1 MYRLTAFKQSAC
13 KFDKGFIMDYLTSL
27 LPFMLE
33 GTAITLKLFFLTLI
47 MMLPFGVV
55 LALGRLSKLKP
66 LSVTTQFYIWVFRGT
81 PLLLQL
87 LFIYFGLG
95 IIGINID
102 RFTAAVVAF
111 VLNYTAYLAEVYR
124 SGIQSIDLGQF
135 EAADVL
141 GLSRW
146 QTLSRIILPQMV
158 KRVLPPI
165 SNEVINLIKDTSLVY
180 AIGIT
185 ELLRV
190 AKIAAVR
197 DMLFVPFIAAAI
209 FYLVMTAVI
218 QQTFKWLEYRYAY
231 YR

>member
-1 MYRLTAFKQSAC
+1 MEYIA
-13 KFDKGFIMDYLTSL
+13 SL

-33 GTAITLKLFFLTLI
+33 GTVVTLELFFLTLL
-47 MMLPFGVV
+47 MALPLGVV
-55 LALGRLSKLKP
+55 FAVARLSKFKP
-66 LSVTTQFYIWVFRGT
+66 LNVLMQFYIWVFRGT

-87 LFIYFGLG
+87 FFIYFGLG
-95 IIGINID
+95 IIGISLD
-102 RFTAAVVAF
+102 RFMAAVVAF
-111 VLNYTAYLAEVYR
+111 VLNYSAYLAEIYR
-124 SGIQSIDLGQF
+124 SGMQSIDRGQS

-146 QTLSRIILPQMV
+146 QTLRNIILPQMF

-165 SNEVINLIKDTSLVY
+165 SNEVINLIKDTALVY

-190 AKIAAVR
+190 AKIAALR
-197 DMLFVPFIAAAI
+197 DMLFVPFIVAAV
-209 FYLVMTAVI
+209 FYLVMTAFI
-218 QQTFKWLEYRYAY
+218 QQFFKWLESRYNY

>member
-1 MYRLTAFKQSAC
+1 ME
-13 KFDKGFIMDYLTSL
+13 YLSSL

-33 GTAITLKLFFLTLI
+33 GTVITLKLFFLTLV
-47 MMLPFGVV
+47 MVLPFGVV
-55 LALGRLSKLKP
+55 LALARLSKFKP
-66 LSVTTQFYIWVFRGT
+66 LNTFTQFYIWVFRGT

-95 IIGINID
+95 MIGINID

-141 GLSRW
+141 GLNRW
-146 QTLSRIILPQMV
+146 QTLTRIILPQMI

-165 SNEVINLIKDTSLVY
+165 SNEVINLIKDTSLIY
-180 AIGIT
+180 AIGIN

-190 AKIAAVR
+190 AKIAAVT
-197 DMLFVPFIAAAI
+197 DFIFVPFIVAAV
-209 FYLVMTAVI
+209 FYLIMTAVI

>member
-1 MYRLTAFKQSAC
+1 
-13 KFDKGFIMDYLTSL
+13 MDYIASL
-27 LPFMLE
+27 MPFMLE
-33 GTAITLKLFFLTLI
+33 GTVITLKLFFLTLI
-47 MMLPFGVV
+47 MVLPLGVFMA
-55 LALGRLSKLKP
+55 LARLSKIKP
-66 LSVTTQFYIWVFRGT
+66 LNGLTQFYIWVFRGT

-95 IIGINID
+95 TIGIMID
-102 RFTAAVVAF
+102 RFSAAVLAF

-124 SGIQSIDLGQF
+124 SGIQSIDQGQF

-141 GLSRW
+141 GLNRW
-146 QTLSRIILPQMV
+146 QTMTRIILPQMI

-165 SNEVINLIKDTSLVY
+165 GNEVINLIKDTSLIY
-180 AIGIT
+180 AIGIS

-197 DMLFVPFIAAAI
+197 DAIFVPFIVAAV

-218 QQTFKWLEYRYAY
+218 QQTFKWLENRYAY

>member
-1 MYRLTAFKQSAC
+1 
-13 KFDKGFIMDYLTSL
+13 
-27 LPFMLE
+27 
-33 GTAITLKLFFLTLI
+33 
-47 MMLPFGVV
+47 
-55 LALGRLSKLKP
+55 LSKFAP
-66 LSVTTQFYIWVFRGT
+66 LRVATQFYIWVFRGT

-87 LFIYFGLG
+87 LFIYFGLPL
-95 IIGINID
+95 IGINID
-102 RFTAAVVAF
+102 RFPAALLAF
-111 VLNYTAYLAEVYR
+111 ILNYTAYLAEVYR
-124 SGIQSIDLGQF
+124 SGIQSIDRGQF

-146 QTLSRIILPQMV
+146 QTFYRIIMPQMI

-180 AIGIT
+180 AIGIS

-197 DMLFVPFIAAAI
+197 DALFVPFIMAAI

-218 QQTFKWLEYRYAY
+218 QQTFKWLEDHYAY

>member
-1 MYRLTAFKQSAC
+1 
-13 KFDKGFIMDYLTSL
+13 MDYLASL

-33 GTAITLKLFFLTLI
+33 GTIITLKLFFLALI
-47 MMLPFGVV
+47 VVLPLGVV
-55 LALGRLSKLKP
+55 LALARLSKFQP
-66 LSVTTQFYIWVFRGT
+66 LNVATQCYIWVFRGT

-111 VLNYTAYLAEVYR
+111 ILNYTAYLAEVYR
-124 SGIQSIDLGQF
+124 SGIQSIDQGQF

-180 AIGIT
+180 AIGIS

-197 DMLFVPFIAAAI
+197 DALFVPFIVAAV

-218 QQTFKWLEYRYAY
+218 QQFFKWLENRYAY

>member
-1 MYRLTAFKQSAC
+1 ME
-13 KFDKGFIMDYLTSL
+13 YLSSL

-33 GTAITLKLFFLTLI
+33 GTVITLKLFFLTLV
-47 MMLPFGVV
+47 MVLPFGVA
-55 LALGRLSKLKP
+55 LALARLSKIKP
-66 LSVTTQFYIWVFRGT
+66 LNAFTQFYIWVFRGT

-87 LFIYFGLG
+87 LFIYFGLSTV
-95 IIGINID
+95 GINID

-141 GLSRW
+141 GLNRW
-146 QTLSRIILPQMV
+146 QTLTRIILPQMI

-165 SNEVINLIKDTSLVY
+165 SNEVINLIKDTSLIY
-180 AIGIT
+180 AIGIN

-190 AKIAAVR
+190 AKIAAVT
-197 DMLFVPFIAAAI
+197 DFIFVPFIVAAV
-209 FYLVMTAVI
+209 FYLIMTAVI

>member
-1 MYRLTAFKQSAC
+1 
-13 KFDKGFIMDYLTSL
+13 MDYLTSL

>member
-1 MYRLTAFKQSAC
+1 ME
-13 KFDKGFIMDYLTSL
+13 YLSSL

-33 GTAITLKLFFLTLI
+33 GTVITLKLFFLTLV
-47 MMLPFGVV
+47 MVLPLGVA
-55 LALGRLSKLKP
+55 LALARLSKIKP
-66 LSVTTQFYIWVFRGT
+66 LNAFTQFYIWVFRGT

-95 IIGINID
+95 TVGVNID

-124 SGIQSIDLGQF
+124 SGIQSIDQGQF

-141 GLSRW
+141 GLNRW
-146 QTLSRIILPQMV
+146 QTISRIILPQMI

-165 SNEVINLIKDTSLVY
+165 SNEVINLIKDTSLIY
-180 AIGIT
+180 AIGIS

-197 DMLFVPFIAAAI
+197 DAMFVPFIVAAV

-218 QQTFKWLEYRYAY
+218 QQTFKWLEGRYAY

>member
-1 MYRLTAFKQSAC
+1 
-13 KFDKGFIMDYLTSL
+13 MDYISSL
-27 LPFMLE
+27 MPFMLE
-33 GTAITLKLFFLTLI
+33 GTVITLKLFFLTLI
-47 MMLPFGVV
+47 MILPLGVFMA
-55 LALGRLSKLKP
+55 LARLSKFKP
-66 LSVTTQFYIWVFRGT
+66 LNVVTQFYIWVFRGT

-95 IIGINID
+95 TIGIMID
-102 RFTAAVVAF
+102 RFAAALLAF

-124 SGIQSIDLGQF
+124 SGIQSIDQGQF

-141 GLSRW
+141 GLNRW
-146 QTLSRIILPQMV
+146 QTLTRIILPQMI

-180 AIGIT
+180 AIGIS

-197 DMLFVPFIAAAI
+197 DALFVPFIVAAV

-218 QQTFKWLEYRYAY
+218 QQTFKWLEDRYAY

>member
-1 MYRLTAFKQSAC
+1 M
-13 KFDKGFIMDYLTSL
+13 
-27 LPFMLE
+27 PFMLE
-33 GTAITLKLFFLTLI
+33 GTVITLKLFFLTLI
-47 MMLPFGVV
+47 MILPLGVFMA
-55 LALGRLSKLKP
+55 LARLSKFKP
-66 LSVTTQFYIWVFRGT
+66 LNVVTQFYIWVFRGT

-95 IIGINID
+95 TIGIMID
-102 RFTAAVVAF
+102 RFAAALLAF

-124 SGIQSIDLGQF
+124 SGIQSIDQGQF

-141 GLSRW
+141 GLNRW
-146 QTLSRIILPQMV
+146 QTLTRIILPQMI

-180 AIGIT
+180 AIGIS

-197 DMLFVPFIAAAI
+197 DALFVPFIVAAV

-218 QQTFKWLEYRYAY
+218 QQTFKWLEDRYAY

>member
-1 MYRLTAFKQSAC
+1 ME
-13 KFDKGFIMDYLTSL
+13 YLASL
-27 LPFMLE
+27 FPFMLE
-33 GTAITLKLFFLTLI
+33 GTVITLQIFCISLI
-47 MMLPFGVV
+47 MSLPLGVV
-55 LALGRLSKLKP
+55 LAMARLSKFTP
-66 LSVTTQFYIWVFRGT
+66 LSVATQFYIWVFRGT

-87 LFIYFGLG
+87 LFIYFGLP

-102 RFTAAVVAF
+102 RFPAALLAF
-111 VLNYTAYLAEVYR
+111 IVNYTAYLAEVYR
-124 SGIQSIDLGQF
+124 SGIQSIDVGQS
-135 EAADVL
+135 EAAYVL

-146 QTLSRIILPQMV
+146 QTLSRIILPQMI

-180 AIGIT
+180 AIGIS

-197 DMLFVPFIAAAI
+197 DALFLPFIMAAV
-209 FYLVMTAVI
+209 FYLIMTAVI
-218 QQTFKWLEYRYAY
+218 QQTFKWLENRYAY